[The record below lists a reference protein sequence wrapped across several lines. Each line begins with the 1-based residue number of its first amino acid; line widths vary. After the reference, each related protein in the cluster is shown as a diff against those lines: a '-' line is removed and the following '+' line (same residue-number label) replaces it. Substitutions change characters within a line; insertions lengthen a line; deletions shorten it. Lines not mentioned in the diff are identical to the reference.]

1 MLTPP
6 YWCWLRVPLR
16 WIGCKVK
23 KVFPQSWTVF
33 QSLFYFAL
41 QENRTE
47 KLSQKSL
54 SRVASFDG
62 DFFEKLFPATNNN
75 LIGARVVLI
84 SMFTPPPFVP
94 LAGNEYNC
102 IQFVLPSMLAV
113 SYWCLL
119 RFIIGCWW
127 VLADNEILGREIITH
142 LWRAYLISLW
152 PTSLFVQ
159 YLSNIR
165 VAFEQ

>member
-62 DFFEKLFPATNNN
+62 DFFEKLFPTTKTNWLVPELCLSQCLPHHHLFHWLEMSITQISIIWWRPMPDLFEEWYQFLTRHWFVSN
-75 LIGARVVLI
+75 LYFRQCWPHHIDVGWGL
-84 SMFTPPPFVP
+84 
-94 LAGNEYNC
+94 L
-102 IQFVLPSMLAV
+102 LAV
-113 SYWCLL
+113 DESWQTMKY
-119 RFIIGCWW
+119 
-127 VLADNEILGREIITH
+127 
-142 LWRAYLISLW
+142 
-152 PTSLFVQ
+152 
-159 YLSNIR
+159 
-165 VAFEQ
+165 